1 MIAFMHQHATLA
13 SLARARFFA
22 GTTRALA
29 LRATKARTIKTT

>member
-1 MIAFMHQHATLA
+1 MVQHATLA
-13 SLARARFFA
+13 CSARARLLA